1 MPIYVKFTHER
12 HVRPFVDAF
21 DQAFPNIEWKWVDH
35 PTSDHKRYLSMPFCQ
50 APNIPGVLWEEDLW
64 VCAEHDEEGAPS
76 IPVYLVDGTEQG
88 AASIIQKAFRKFLS
102 RRGGSTAKQE
112 VQVHLDLLN
121 FDQRLS
127 AYLQRNSGDAK
138 VKVVDNFRRQIAALQ
153 ATLLEL
159 KFSPNFVLCHLLAR
173 EVHLKLEHLYNCVRD
188 KCRQDPQVHPKMRA
202 LLQITDKIQDH
213 YYRRIRAPRET
224 QIIILLQ
231 EFHKRLVGSTPPP
244 EHRNFNQKDQIGSSK
259 SLISAA
265 KLLRSKT
272 IPLSRAE
279 FAEQLLRDVVATQHI
294 TELSSTVLR
303 PLRTAECLLL
313 FFPSVAS
320 AHRAESKTGS
330 DSGSDTESED
340 EVMID
345 TSAFPVVLEVTRDPQ
360 FSYPTIAKAVDSVA
374 PRHPHEPY
382 SWLVSAEDLPELTD
396 NLKAR
401 GLRLQELFFDDTNK
415 YMKIIPSD
423 HARYEENALL
433 LVAKD
438 LRTQLV
444 IDGVATLTDNPWT
457 ESESHWQCT
466 VPCSTLDRLQA
477 IGLLPHSDDDDDE
490 GTFRVAPNDDNDP
503 RYKPRPSRKRKA
515 TAADAD
521 AVKKARV
528 ELRDITEEEFVQE
541 WLAVYEETGATPK
554 TPQEL
559 RAIFKKYKHTHS
571 TPAREWSAQENR
583 SCAAMLTE
591 LGIEAECVE
600 LNQML
605 PEGATMRSNE
615 PVPQANLLVVREFAQ
630 QLGIDMDL
638 LLQQLD
644 AKPMDTLKWSRRA
657 PKTNGKQ
664 NKLARHNCC
673 ITDGEEE
680 GEEIENGVKITHPKN
695 PEIIFTCWKY
705 QAFPELLK
713 FRWRY
718 AAILGPFGYKVYDQ
732 FHELNKYYQKS
743 CGIGRHGDIERGS
756 HGSCGMV
763 NCLKVGFHLP
773 LLFSWYKDCKP
784 AGRTG
789 ALSPLDATKA
799 SFPVVS
805 MEKKKKG
812 QVQWT
817 TSTVAA
823 VVTLGHGD
831 HYQMSAKALGKDW
844 RTKDWACRH
853 CAGASKY
860 TGLPKTFY
868 QAIEQQY
875 GSQHKVA
882 YSLTGSDR
890 VENDSE
896 SPELQFATRFDGM

>member
-12 HVRPFVDAF
+12 HVRPFVNAF

-64 VCAEHDEEGAPS
+64 VCAEHDEEGDSS
-76 IPVYLVDGTEQG
+76 IPVYLVYGTVQG
-88 AASIIQKAFRKFLS
+88 NFEAACTIQKAFREFRVVRMDIVKVHRNLPELPESHARSRCEAIVARLMKGHGSVILCYFLAAELELVLMS
-102 RRGGSTAKQE
+102 LKSKNYSQLG
-112 VQVHLDLLN
+112 DLL
-121 FDQRLS
+121 S
-127 AYLQRNSGDAK
+127 
-138 VKVVDNFRRQIAALQ
+138 
-153 ATLLEL
+153 
-159 KFSPNFVLCHLLAR
+159 
-173 EVHLKLEHLYNCVRD
+173 
-188 KCRQDPQVHPKMRA
+188 
-202 LLQITDKIQDH
+202 
-213 YYRRIRAPRET
+213 
-224 QIIILLQ
+224 
-231 EFHKRLVGSTPPP
+231 
-244 EHRNFNQKDQIGSSK
+244 
-259 SLISAA
+259 
-265 KLLRSKT
+265 
-272 IPLSRAE
+272 
-279 FAEQLLRDVVATQHI
+279 
-294 TELSSTVLR
+294 
-303 PLRTAECLLL
+303 
-313 FFPSVAS
+313 S
-320 AHRAESKTGS
+320 AHRITKHFSKPTSSHATKILVVLKEFEQRLHRIPAPDQFLIQQINSVPTLIKAAQGLHSAEPDSDRTSQGKIVECLTRAINNLKSIKRLPTGVLCPLLAVEKLLTKFPSRSYGSAMERDDETES
-330 DSGSDTESED
+330 DSGSETESED
-340 EVMID
+340 EHMVD
-345 TSAFPVVLEVTRDPQ
+345 TSAFPAVLEVTRDPQ

-382 SWLVSAEDLPELTD
+382 SWLVSAEDLPKIRD
-396 NLKAR
+396 GLKAR

-415 YMKIIPSD
+415 YMKIIPTD

-438 LRTQLV
+438 LRCRRIMTEL
-444 IDGVATLTDNPWT
+444 GKLTDSPWT
-457 ESESHWQCT
+457 QSESHWQCT
-466 VPCSTLDRLQA
+466 VPYSTLDKLQA
-477 IGLLPHSDDDDDE
+477 IGLLPHSDDDE

-503 RYKPRPSRKRKA
+503 RYKPRTSRPSRKRKA
-515 TAADAD
+515 GHSRKAAKA
-521 AVKKARV
+521 AKKAKV
-528 ELRDITEEEFVQE
+528 QLRDITEEEFVQE

-583 SCAAMLTE
+583 ACGAMLTE

-638 LLQQLD
+638 LLQQLE

-680 GEEIENGVKITHPKN
+680 GEEIEDGVKITHPKN

-705 QAFPELLK
+705 QAFLQLLK

-718 AAILGPFGYKVYDQ
+718 AAILGPYGYKVYDQ

-784 AGRTG
+784 AGRTE
-789 ALSPLDATKA
+789 ALSPLDPTKA

-831 HYQMSAKALGKDW
+831 HYQMSAKAIGKDW
-844 RTKDWACRH
+844 RKKDWALRH
-853 CAGASKY
+853 CAGARKY

-868 QAIEQQY
+868 QAIEQKY
-875 GSQHKVA
+875 GSKHNVA

-896 SPELQFATRFDGM
+896 SPELQFSTRFDGM